1 MNSKVY
7 VGLLR
12 AFVMLVASIAIVA
25 ACALIVYADP
35 VPEGTP
41 PADMTAEPLLPPEPV
56 ILTSAEIA
64 GCTISADGQS
74 AEMYIACNC
83 EMINTDGNIYLFQ
96 LENWQEDLTDRTDY
110 LAVFPAQA
118 YLQYT
123 VPLFRGTAADRTNSS
138 FAAAVFDGTK
148 YRVISNRCYP
158 SGPEILAYDRTP
170 VTYTG
175 KKGLTL
181 ELGEISEGISLG
193 IKSAQLSLPLNIL
206 AGYDLPYQ
214 YNGEVYYFNSAIVAA
229 YDRAIRQLT
238 DAGVVTTMV
247 LVNNWSDQVPD
258 MFRPGTAKNDSV
270 AYYAFNIDT
279 PAGQKRVAATA
290 AFLAE
295 RYSGLAGYGK
305 ISNWV
310 IGNEV
315 NDQYW
320 NYAGDMEL
328 QPYVNLYSRAFRVFY
343 NEIRSRSS
351 GAGVF
356 FSMTYYWNDGSW
368 ANGLNKYKGKDFL
381 DCFNETVKKE
391 GPMDWGLAYHPYPY
405 PMNEPMFWDDGAQ
418 GLTMDLSTPILNYYN
433 LMVLVDYMKTPQM
446 LNQAGQVR
454 RIALTEQGFSST
466 TPSGQK
472 LREQAAAFAYSY
484 YMAVSIPEI
493 ECYNLHRQVDAP
505 QEVAAGL
512 SYGLKYNDGQQ
523 NELIVSYHAKPIY
536 YVFKDIDSGWKK
548 SLQVSEQCKKTL
560 GISRWSDL
568 IPGFEWKDLE

>member
-12 AFVMLVASIAIVA
+12 TVVMLVTCIAIAA

-35 VPEGTP
+35 VQDNVQAAEGADTP
-41 PADMTAEPLLPPEPV
+41 LVPPEPV
-56 ILTSAEIA
+56 ILASAEIP
-64 GCTISADGQS
+64 GTVISADGQS
-74 AEMYIACNC
+74 AVMYISANC
-83 EMINTDGNIYLFQ
+83 QMINTDGNIYIFQ
-96 LENWQEDLTDRTDY
+96 LDNWEKDLSERSDY
-110 LAVFPAQA
+110 LTA
-118 YLQYT
+118 YPSQPYMKYT
-123 VPLFRGTAADRTNSS
+123 VPLLRGTGADRTNSS
-138 FAAAVFDGTK
+138 FVAAVFDGTK
-148 YRVISNRCYP
+148 YRIISNRSYP
-158 SGPEILAYDRTP
+158 SGPEVLAYDRTP

-181 ELGEISEGISLG
+181 EPGEIDEGISLG
-193 IKSAQLSLPLNIL
+193 IKSAQMSMPLNML
-206 AGYDLPYQ
+206 AGYDLPFQ
-214 YNGEVYYFNSAIVAA
+214 YNGEVYYFNSGMVSA
-229 YDRAIRQLT
+229 YDQAVKKLT

-247 LVNNWSDQVPD
+247 LLNDWSDLTPD
-258 MFRPGTAKNDSV
+258 MFRPGTVKNNSP
-270 AYYAFNIDT
+270 YYAFNIDT
-279 PAGQKRVAATA
+279 PQGQKRLAATA
-290 AFLAE
+290 AFLAD
-295 RYSGLAGYGK
+295 RYSGLTGHGR

-320 NYAGDMEL
+320 NYAGSMEL
-328 QPYVNLYSRAFRVFY
+328 QPYVELFSRAFRVFY
-343 NEIRSRSS
+343 NEIRSRCA
-351 GAGVF
+351 GDGVF
-356 FSMTYYWNDGSW
+356 FSLTYYWNDS
-368 ANGLNKYKGKDFL
+368 ANTDGLTSYKGKDFL
-381 DCFNETVKKE
+381 DCFNAVVKKE

-405 PMNEPMFWDDGAQ
+405 PMSEPMFWDDGAA

-433 LMVLVDYMKTPQM
+433 LMVLVDYMKTPE
-446 LNQAGQVR
+446 LRNADGQVR

-512 SYGLKYNDGQQ
+512 SYGLKYHDENKGA
-523 NELIVSYHAKPIY
+523 LIVSYHAKPIY
-536 YVFKDIDSGWKK
+536 YVFRDIDKGWKK
-548 SLQVSEQCKKTL
+548 SLEVSEQCKKTL
-560 GISRWSDL
+560 GISKWSEL